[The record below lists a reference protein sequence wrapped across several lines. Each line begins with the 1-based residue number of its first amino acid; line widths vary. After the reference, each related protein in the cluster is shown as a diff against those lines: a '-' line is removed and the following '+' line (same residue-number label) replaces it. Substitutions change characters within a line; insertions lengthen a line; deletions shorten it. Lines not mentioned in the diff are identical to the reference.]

1 MHREDLFHKSILNRL
16 IDLDPLNNEPV
27 SHTSASFREVED
39 MVLADLEKLLN
50 TRQPLTEIPDSC
62 PHAKK
67 SVLTYGLSDFT
78 AENPRSNTVRQ
89 RLCLEVSKKIALFEP
104 RLRNV
109 AVHIDSSSNYQG
121 LNFKISATIDVAP
134 FREAVFFDTF
144 LDPNKGHFTVKS

>member
-16 IDLDPLNNEPV
+16 IDLDPLNNEPAN
-27 SHTSASFREVED
+27 HTSASFREVED

-50 TRQPLTEIPDSC
+50 TRQSLVDIPASC
-62 PHAKK
+62 PQAKK
-67 SVLTYGLSDFT
+67 SLLTYGLSDFT
-78 AENPRSNTVRQ
+78 AENPRSNTVQ
-89 RLCLEVSKKIALFEP
+89 QSLCQEVTRKIALFEP

-109 AVHIDSSSNYQG
+109 TVRIDPNSSHQG

-134 FREAVFFDTF
+134 FKEAVFFDTF

>member
-1 MHREDLFHKSILNRL
+1 
-16 IDLDPLNNEPV
+16 
-27 SHTSASFREVED
+27 
-39 MVLADLEKLLN
+39 MVLSDLEKLLN
-50 TRQPLTEIPDSC
+50 SREPLTEIPESC
-62 PHAKK
+62 PHARQ

-78 AENPRSNTVRQ
+78 AENPRSNTVRG

-109 AVHIDSSSNYQG
+109 SVHINDSSNYQG
-121 LNFKISATIDVAP
+121 LNFKIAATIDVAP